1 MTEPMDRAEE
11 IALWRHWQ
19 TAMVNAA
26 GEAAPAPD
34 PLLLAAYAE
43 HRLSE
48 TAAEDVESWLARHP
62 EALADVLA
70 AAESDAGGTGG
81 AQPSAAALA
90 KATDL
95 VSERDP
101 TVVPF
106 RRSARSASPAWRVA
120 ASRVAVAASLL
131 VVSLVGFALGTDA
144 YTSLGGSDPQAALSQ
159 DLFDP
164 PGGIFSGL
172 GEESSS

>member
-1 MTEPMDRAEE
+1 MTEPMERAEE
-11 IALWRHWQ
+11 NALWRHWR
-19 TAMVNAA
+19 TAVVNAA

-48 TAAEDVESWLARHP
+48 AAAEDIEAWLVRHP
-62 EALADVLA
+62 EAIDDVLA
-70 AAESDAGGTGG
+70 AGISNTTAVD
-81 AQPSAAALA
+81 PSAGALT
-90 KATDL
+90 KAMAL
-95 VSERDP
+95 VSDP
-101 TVVPF
+101 GPNVVPF
-106 RRSARSASPAWRVA
+106 RRPASPAWRVA
-120 ASRVAVAASLL
+120 VGRVAVAASLL

-144 YTSLGGSDPQAALSQ
+144 YTNLNCDQPQSALSQ

-164 PGGIFSGL
+164 PSVLFSGL

>member
-11 IALWRHWQ
+11 TALWRHWRS
-19 TAMVNAA
+19 AAVSAA
-26 GEAAPAPD
+26 GEAAPMPD

-48 TAAEDVESWLARHP
+48 TAAEAVEAWLALHP
-62 EALADVLA
+62 EAFADVLLA
-70 AAESDAGGTGG
+70 AQDSNTRG
-81 AQPSAAALA
+81 AVVVEPSEAALA
-90 KATDL
+90 RAMAL
-95 VSERDP
+95 VAAEDP
-101 TVVPF
+101 KVVPF
-106 RRSARSASPAWRVA
+106 RRPARPARPVWRVA
-120 ASRVAVAASLL
+120 VGRIAVAASLL

-144 YTSLGGSDPQAALSQ
+144 YTSLNGDQQAGLSQ

-164 PGGIFSGL
+164 PSGIFSSL

>member
-1 MTEPMDRAEE
+1 MDRAEE
-11 IALWRHWQ
+11 SALWQHWR
-19 TAMVNAA
+19 AAVVKAA

-48 TAAEDVESWLARHP
+48 AAAEDVEAWLALHP
-62 EALADVLA
+62 EAIEDVLAAAGSKADVLA
-70 AAESDAGGTGG
+70 AMPEAAVARAMALVPASDA
-81 AQPSAAALA
+81 
-90 KATDL
+90 K
-95 VSERDP
+95 
-101 TVVPF
+101 VVPF
-106 RRSARSASPAWRVA
+106 RRPARPEVTWRIAVA
-120 ASRVAVAASLL
+120 RAGVAASLF

-144 YTSLGGSDPQAALSQ
+144 YTSLINGDQWTALSQ

-164 PGGIFSGL
+164 PSGVFSSF

>member
-11 IALWRHWQ
+11 NALWRHWR
-19 TAMVNAA
+19 AA
-26 GEAAPAPD
+26 VAKAAAEAAPAPD

-48 TAAEDVESWLARHP
+48 AAAEDVEAWLAHHP
-62 EALADVLA
+62 EAIEDVLAAAGSNADVLA
-70 AAESDAGGTGG
+70 AMPEAAVVRAMALVPASDA
-81 AQPSAAALA
+81 
-90 KATDL
+90 
-95 VSERDP
+95 RI
-101 TVVPF
+101 VPF
-106 RRSARSASPAWRVA
+106 HRRTRPEVTWRIAVARAG
-120 ASRVAVAASLL
+120 VAASLL

-144 YTSLGGSDPQAALSQ
+144 YTSLINGDPSTALSQ

-164 PGGIFSGL
+164 PSGVFSSF

>member
-11 IALWRHWQ
+11 SALWRHWR
-19 TAMVNAA
+19 TAVVNAA

-48 TAAEDVESWLARHP
+48 TAAEEVESWLALHP
-62 EALADVLA
+62 EAITDVLA
-70 AAESDAGGTGG
+70 AGEVNARPSAVE
-81 AQPSAAALA
+81 QPTAAALA
-90 KATDL
+90 RAMAL
-95 VSERDP
+95 VPGADP
-101 TVVPF
+101 KIVLF
-106 RRSARSASPAWRVA
+106 RRPAPRAATWRVTA
-120 ASRVAVAASLL
+120 RRGAVAASLL

-144 YTSLGGSDPQAALSQ
+144 YTSLLGGDQQAAVSQ

-164 PGGIFSGL
+164 PSGIFSGF
-172 GEESSS
+172 GEDSSS

>member
-11 IALWRHWQ
+11 TALWRHWR
-19 TAMVNAA
+19 TAMVNTA

-43 HRLSE
+43 HRLGE
-48 TAAEDVESWLARHP
+48 AAAEAVEAWLALHP
-62 EALADVLA
+62 ETLEDVLA
-70 AAESDAGGTGG
+70 ARDSNALATADVE
-81 AQPSAAALA
+81 PSEAALA
-90 KATDL
+90 RATAL
-95 VSERDP
+95 VSDP

-106 RRSARSASPAWRVA
+106 RRPARPARPVWRVA
-120 ASRVAVAASLL
+120 VARVAVAASLL

-144 YTSLGGSDPQAALSQ
+144 YTSLNSDQQAGLSQ

-164 PGGIFSGL
+164 PSGIFSSL